1 MELKNSSLM
10 YKKSFI
16 HVLCHIVSV
25 YFWEVYQAGTFL
37 MFAYYRFK
45 ADMIYFVIIG
55 IRII

>member
-10 YKKSFI
+10 EKKSFI
-16 HVLCHIVSV
+16 NVLCYIVSV

>member
-1 MELKNSSLM
+1 ME
-10 YKKSFI
+10 KKSFI
-16 HVLCHIVSV
+16 HDLCHIVSV
-25 YFWEVYQAGTFL
+25 YFCEVYQAGTLL

>member
-1 MELKNSSLM
+1 ME
-10 YKKSFI
+10 KKSFI

-37 MFAYYRFK
+37 MFANYRFK

>member
-1 MELKNSSLM
+1 MEKAKISHAL
-10 YKKSFI
+10 Y
-16 HVLCHIVSV
+16 HIVSV

>member
-1 MELKNSSLM
+1 ME
-10 YKKSFI
+10 KKSFI
-16 HVLCHIVSV
+16 HALCHIVSV

-37 MFAYYRFK
+37 MFAHYRFK

>member
-1 MELKNSSLM
+1 ME
-10 YKKSFI
+10 KKSFI
-16 HVLCHIVSV
+16 YVLCHMVSV

>member
-10 YKKSFI
+10 EKKSFI
-16 HVLCHIVSV
+16 HVLCHMVSV

>member
-10 YKKSFI
+10 EKKSFI
-16 HVLCHIVSV
+16 NVLCHIVSV

>member
-10 YKKSFI
+10 EKKSFI
-16 HVLCHIVSV
+16 YVLCHMVSV

>member
-1 MELKNSSLM
+1 ME
-10 YKKSFI
+10 KKSFI
-16 HVLCHIVSV
+16 HVLCHIVFV